1 MPTALIAGAGV
12 GGVAAALGFA
22 RAGWQAEVFEQSSA
36 LGEVGA
42 GLQLSPNA
50 CKVLHRLGV
59 LPDVRARANAP
70 EAAEMRDG
78 LTGELIYRAAL
89 AAEAEARWGAP
100 YLHIHRADLL
110 DVLAGAA
117 AQAGVGLELGRIA
130 SGAVSRP
137 DSAALHLR
145 DGTVRQGDVVVG
157 ADGIRSGLRAVVSP
171 AEDPR
176 FAGQVAWRG
185 LVPAEAL
192 PEGALAQNVTV
203 WVGPGRHV
211 VTYRIRGGSLVNFVA
226 VIERAEWAEEGWSV
240 PGGPDELRAAFAG
253 WTRPVVALLD
263 AVGDCFLWGLFDRPE
278 QVRWTRERLALIGD
292 AAHPMLPFLAQGAA
306 MALEDGATL
315 VRHIER
321 SENVP
326 AALAA
331 YEEERWPRVTRVLQR
346 SRANGK
352 LFHQPAGV
360 ARSLVHGLMGAFTRS
375 TPQLAVGQLDWLYG
389 HDATV
394 APP

>member
-1 MPTALIAGAGV
+1 MPTALIAGGGIAGT
-12 GGVAAALGFA
+12 AAALGFA
-22 RAGWQAEVFEQSSA
+22 RVGWNATIFEQAPA

-50 CKVLHRLGV
+50 CKVLDRLGV
-59 LPDVRARANAP
+59 LPDIRARASAP

-89 AAEAEARWGAP
+89 AADAEARWGAP

-117 AQAGVGLELGRIA
+117 SRAGAGLELGKA
-130 SGAVSRP
+130 AEGAVRRS
-137 DSAALHLR
+137 DGVALHLR
-145 DGTVRQGDVVVG
+145 GGAVREGDLVVG
-157 ADGIRSGLRAVVSP
+157 ADGIRSVLRGVVSM
-171 AEDPR
+171 AEEPR

-192 PEGALAQNVTV
+192 PEGTLGPTVTV

-211 VTYRIRGGSLVNFVA
+211 VTYRVRGGRLVNFVG
-226 VIERAEWAEEGWSV
+226 VLERGDWAEEGWSV
-240 PGGPDELRAAFAG
+240 PGDPDELRAAFRG
-253 WTRPVVALLD
+253 WAPPVSSLLA
-263 AVGDCFLWGLFDRPE
+263 AVSECFLWGLFDRPE
-278 QVRWTRERLALIGD
+278 QVRWTRDRVALIGD

-306 MALEDGATL
+306 MAIEDGAAL
-315 VRHIER
+315 MRHVTR
-321 SENVP
+321 AADLP
-326 AALAA
+326 AALTA

-375 TPQLAVGQLDWLYG
+375 TPQLAVSQLDWLYG
-389 HDATV
+389 HDATA
-394 APP
+394 AP

>member
-1 MPTALIAGAGV
+1 MPTALLAGAGIA
-12 GGVAAALGFA
+12 GMAAALGFT
-22 RAGWQAEVFEQSSA
+22 RAGWRVELFEQA
-36 LGEVGA
+36 PTLGEVGA

-50 CKVLHRLGV
+50 CKVLDRLGL
-59 LPDVRARANAP
+59 LPDIRARATAP

-89 AAEAEARWGAP
+89 GPDAEARWGAP

-117 AQAGVGLELGRIA
+117 SQAGVGLELGRTA
-130 SGAVSRP
+130 TGAVSRP
-137 DSAALHLR
+137 DGAALHL
-145 DGTVRQGDVVVG
+145 DGGIVRQGDVVIG
-157 ADGIRSGLRAVVSP
+157 ADGIRSALRSVVSP
-171 AEDPR
+171 AEEPR

-185 LVPAEAL
+185 LVRAETL
-192 PEGALAQNVTV
+192 PGAALAPAVTV

-211 VTYRIRGGSLVNFVA
+211 VTYRVRGGDLINFVA
-226 VIERAEWAEEGWSV
+226 VQERPGWAGEGWSV
-240 PGGPDELRAAFAG
+240 PGNPDELRAAFLG
-253 WTRPVVALLD
+253 WTAPVAALLE
-263 AVGDCFLWGLFDRPE
+263 AVRDCFLWGLFDRPE

-315 VRHIER
+315 VRRLAR
-321 SENVP
+321 SEDV
-326 AALAA
+326 ATALSA

-346 SRANGK
+346 SRANGR

-360 ARSLVHGLMGAFTRS
+360 ARSVIHGLMGAFTRS

-389 HDATV
+389 HDATC
-394 APP
+394 AP

>member
-1 MPTALIAGAGV
+1 MPTALIAGGGIAGT
-12 GGVAAALGFA
+12 AAALGFA
-22 RAGWQAEVFEQSSA
+22 RAGWSATIFEQAPA

-50 CKVLHRLGV
+50 CKVLARWGV
-59 LPDVRARANAP
+59 LPDIRARASTP

-78 LTGELIYRAAL
+78 VTGELIYRAAL
-89 AAEAEARWGAP
+89 AADAEARWGAP

-117 AQAGVGLELGRIA
+117 SQAGVSLELGKA
-130 SGAVSRP
+130 AAGAVTRS
-137 DSAALHLR
+137 DGAALHLR
-145 DGTVRQGDVVVG
+145 DGTVREGDLVLG
-157 ADGIRSGLRAVVSP
+157 ADGIRSDLRAVVSP
-171 AEDPR
+171 AEPPR

-192 PEGALAQNVTV
+192 PQTALEPTVTV
-203 WVGPGRHV
+203 WVGAGRHV
-211 VTYRIRGGSLVNFVA
+211 VTYRVRGGRLVNFVA
-226 VIERAEWAEEGWSV
+226 VLERSEWADEGWSA
-240 PGGPDELRAAFAG
+240 PGDPEELRAAFAG
-253 WTRPVVALLD
+253 WAAPVAALLG
-263 AVGDCFLWGLFDRPE
+263 AVRDCFLWGLFDRPE
-278 QVRWTRERLALIGD
+278 QVRWTRERIALIGD

-315 VRHIER
+315 VRHVTRGTDI
-321 SENVP
+321 P
-326 AALAA
+326 AALAV
-331 YEEERWPRVTRVLQR
+331 YEDERWPRVTRVLQR

-360 ARSLVHGLMGAFTRS
+360 ARSLVHGFMGAFTRS
-375 TPQLAVGQLDWLYG
+375 TPQLAVSQLDWLYG

-394 APP
+394 AP